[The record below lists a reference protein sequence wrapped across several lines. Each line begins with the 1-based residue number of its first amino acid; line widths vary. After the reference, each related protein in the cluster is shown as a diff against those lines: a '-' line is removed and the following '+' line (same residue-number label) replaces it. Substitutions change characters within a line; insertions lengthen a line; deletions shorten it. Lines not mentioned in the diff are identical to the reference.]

1 MEWGSVLSERVY
13 GRRADLGFRR
23 YAIRIDR
30 LRGSEY
36 IVRLL
41 VFVGR
46 STSLLLCL
54 LDASKHKLSRLWSHR
69 ISKIFESFV
78 VRLRPRNGSLRLRE
92 FPQQRDR
99 SGRIAVGLKPLGS
112 TSNDW

>member
-1 MEWGSVLSERVY
+1 MEWGLVLPERVY

-23 YAIRIDR
+23 YAIRIGR

-54 LDASKHKLSRLWSHR
+54 LDVSKHKLSHLWSHR
-69 ISKIFESFV
+69 ISKIFENFV
-78 VRLRPRNGSLRLRE
+78 VRLRPRNGFLRLRE
-92 FPQQRDR
+92 FSQQRDR
-99 SGRIAVGLKPLGS
+99 FGRIAVGLKPLGS